1 MTDTNTTTSPLT
13 WDDFLK
19 VDLRVGTIVHAEPNA
34 KAHKPAYVL
43 HVDLGEAIGTKT
55 SSAQLTTHYQPADL
69 VGRQVLAVV
78 NFPPKRI
85 AGVRSEI
92 LVCGL
97 VEADGGVVLVSPD
110 RPVPNGLRLA

>member
-1 MTDTNTTTSPLT
+1 MTDQMPSPLS

-19 VDLRVGTIVHAEPNA
+19 VDLRVGTIVHAEPNVRA
-34 KAHKPAYVL
+34 QKPAYVL
-43 HVDLGEAIGTKT
+43 TVDLGEVIGTRT
-55 SSAQLTTHYQPADL
+55 SSAQLTRHYQPADL
-69 VGRQVLAVV
+69 IGRQVLAVI
-78 NFPPKRI
+78 NFLPKRI
-85 AGVRSEI
+85 AGIRSEI